1 MLVRIA
7 LVVLLAALWS
17 PAAAY
22 ADDDALL
29 ARIKAVGDGA
39 KYDAD
44 SVVVLDETVVLV
56 RPDGIGES
64 TTRRV
69 VKILRD
75 SAIRRECVQRFSFD
89 PTTNVFEPL
98 SVRVFRADGAIDD
111 VPLSGLTVQP
121 EPQSVIFWGS
131 QQALIG
137 VPRLAIGD
145 SIATEYRKTG
155 FNVAYL
161 RRAAVD
167 DAAAPAIPAP
177 DSLQPPMPGHW
188 YDEVPFWSSLP
199 IVEKRYVVRIAR
211 ERTLQFEVYNGE
223 LRVSKALDGDSVVYT
238 FEKRDIPAF
247 AGEGGMVATTDV
259 ACKLV
264 LATLDDWRAKSRWF
278 HEKNEPAFEVDDEI
292 RATVAEV
299 VAGLQ
304 TDDEKI
310 TALNH
315 WVAENIR
322 YVGTSRGACEGY
334 TTHNVIETFRDR
346 GGVCKDKAGLLVAML
361 RVAGFDAYIVMTQAG
376 SDVMPVPADQFNH
389 AVACV
394 RNAKG
399 EFRLLDPTWMP
410 KSRENWSSA
419 EQLQHV
425 VYGVPEGAPLTR
437 SPYSGP
443 EENAISWVAQSE
455 ITVDG
460 GLRGTVEITAD
471 GAPDTALRRAFARAR
486 PEERGDLVAAA
497 AARIAPG
504 AAVTASQWQDPED
517 FSGPFRISTAVV
529 ADGFAL
535 GDNKHRFVRLPVL
548 RMIFS
553 DAAVG
558 DVLGVMEPESRKH
571 PLRMRSTRR
580 MEFREKLTLPAG
592 WRVAAL
598 PPPRQIEGPAASL
611 SFSVEQTEG
620 GLSLQCRVDVK
631 KHRVPPE
638 ELANLRE
645 ALKVLEEIAEKPLV
659 CELAEQRVQ
668 GAP

>member
-1 MLVRIA
+1 MVVKISRA
-7 LVVLLAALWS
+7 VLLAALWV
-17 PAAAY
+17 PAAGY
-22 ADDDALL
+22 ADDDSLL
-29 ARIKAVGDGA
+29 ARIKAVGDGS

-44 SVVVLDETVVLV
+44 SVVVLDETVVVV

-64 TTRRV
+64 TTRRA

-89 PTTNVFEPL
+89 PTTNIFEPL
-98 SVRVFRADGAIDD
+98 SVRVFRADGAVED
-111 VPLSGLTVQP
+111 VPLSGLIVQP
-121 EPQSVIFWGS
+121 EPQWGIFWGS

-145 SIATEYRKTG
+145 CVITEYRKTG

-161 RRAAVD
+161 RRAGED
-167 DAAAPAIPAP
+167 DAAPAIPRP
-177 DSLQPPMPGHW
+177 ESLQPPMPGHW
-188 YDEVPFWSSLP
+188 YDEVPFWSSVP
-199 IVEKRYVVRIAR
+199 IVEKRYVVRIGR

-223 LRVSKALDGDSVVYT
+223 LRVSKALDGDSIVYT

-247 AGEGGMVATTDV
+247 TGEGGMVATTDV

-264 LATLDDWRAKSRWF
+264 LATLEDWLAKSRWF
-278 HEKNEPAFEVDDEI
+278 HEKNEPALEVDDEI
-292 RATVAEV
+292 RATVAQV
-299 VAGLQ
+299 VAGLK

-334 TTHNVIETFRDR
+334 TTHNVVETFRDR

-455 ITVDG
+455 ITLDG

-504 AAVTASQWQDPED
+504 AAVTASQWQDPVD

-529 ADGFAL
+529 ADRFAL
-535 GDNKHRFVRLPVL
+535 GDNKQRFVRLPVL
-548 RMIFS
+548 RMIFA
-553 DAAVG
+553 DTAAG
-558 DVLGVMEPESRKH
+558 DVLGAREPETRKY

-580 MEFREKLTLPAG
+580 LQFREKLTLPAG

-598 PPPRQIEGPAASL
+598 PPSRQIEGPAASF
-611 SFSVEQTEG
+611 SFSIEQTDG
-620 GLSLQCRVDVK
+620 ALSLQCRVDVK

-645 ALKVLEEIAEKPLV
+645 VLTALDALAEQPLV

-668 GAP
+668 SAP